1 MSTTVPALPKSRQ
14 EKFYD
19 QKQEEIMRK
28 RWISMLLALCLC
40 IGMLSTA
47 ASAAGET
54 RVALTLHATDSSDSV
69 WFVTAGQLVTLPL
82 PVREGYIFDGWYS
95 DAACS
100 TGSGPRMQLL
110 VPNGGAQLW
119 AKWVAEADA
128 ASAAHFT
135 LAFDTSGGSAIAS
148 VKTTYGVT
156 VDLSAYVPKREGYIF
171 LDWYSDEACTEP
183 VTSAMMTENRMV
195 YAGWLTAAGAEASY
209 QQVEGGEWL
218 PDTLARAFE
227 KVYDGG
233 TIKLLKDVEVSTP
246 IMTDKNVRLTSGES
260 AQSPFALRRA
270 AVFRPINGEAHLL
283 CIYYRN
289 WNAPGASAPSEP
301 DVTLTLDHIIL
312 DGGGLDGIIATS
324 GLVTLG
330 FTNLVLGEGAS
341 LQNNNYKGG
350 RGGAVNSFGGN
361 VTVGKGSQIVG
372 NEACL
377 GAGIFADGG
386 TVKITGGKI
395 ENNTSLTDSRTDFI
409 VKINEQKCGAGIFVW
424 SRDDLPDTVV
434 ELQSGSISDN
444 KAGNYGGGIYVKA
457 NNNKTATF
465 RMSGGTVKD
474 NEARYGGGV
483 YILSSA
489 LEMSGGEITENIAE
503 KNGGGVYYAP
513 LDEHLVYLSGSSKI
527 TGNTGNGV
535 EHNVC
540 MEYLDSPPDSTRTII
555 LTGALEDGAEIG
567 VTRLLKPTD
576 ADPVK
581 LVAEPSAT
589 TGYAITDSDRAKFFS
604 DDQAY
609 TIQLQNGNIV
619 MTAAVRV
626 GGLSVSPTALTL
638 EVGGQSRL
646 TATVTPDDASN
657 KTVRWT
663 SDDET
668 IATVDANGVV
678 TAKAVGTVTITAT
691 TVDGQYTA
699 SCLVTVKDRDSGGHT
714 TDYYT
719 LYFETDGG
727 TAVRPIRRAE
737 GSRIALNQTTER
749 EGFIFTGWYL
759 DEECTQSVD
768 YVILRR
774 DTTVYAGWRKDIAD
788 PVNTG
793 VSRRLNT
800 DEHIRYLRGYPDGAF
815 GADNNMTRA
824 EAAQMFY
831 GLLRDRNIPI
841 TMHFDDVA
849 EAAWYA
855 NAVETLASIGVIKGV
870 GNGKFAPERSIT
882 RAEFT
887 AIAMR
892 FAELDTSGKNIFSD
906 VPENAWYYDVII
918 GSIKYGWISGYPD
931 GTFRPDNII
940 TRAEVTPIVNRML
953 GRSGDEGYILDHAD
967 SLTRF
972 NDLTERHWAYCDIM
986 EAANEH
992 DYAKTNGVERWK

>member
-47 ASAAGET
+47 TSAAGET
-54 RVALTLHATDSSDSV
+54 RVALTLHVTDSSTNTS
-69 WFVTAGQLVTLPL
+69 FVTAGQLVTLPL

-100 TGSGPRMQLL
+100 TGNGPRMQLL
-110 VPNGGAQLW
+110 VPNGGAELW

-128 ASAAHFT
+128 ASAAHFM
-135 LAFDTSGGSAIAS
+135 LDFDTAGGGA
-148 VKTTYGVT
+148 VTPVETTYGVT
-156 VDLSAYVPKREGYIF
+156 VDLAAYEPEREGYIF
-171 LDWYSDEACTEP
+171 LDWYSDEACTDP
-183 VTSAMMTENRMV
+183 VTSVMMTENRTV
-195 YAGWLTAAGAEASY
+195 YAGWLAIGDAEASY
-209 QQVEGGEWL
+209 QRQEGGEWL
-218 PDTLARAFE
+218 PDTLARAFA

-233 TIKLLKDVEVSTP
+233 TIRLLKDVEVSTP
-246 IMTDKNVRLTSGES
+246 IMTDKSVRLTSDES
-260 AQSPFALRRA
+260 AQAPFALRRA
-270 AVFRPINGEAHLL
+270 AAFRPINGEAHLL

-289 WNAPGASAPSEP
+289 WNVPGTMAPTEP
-301 DVTLTLDHIIL
+301 NVTLTLDHIIL
-312 DGGGLDGIIATS
+312 DGGGLDGIVATS

-330 FTNLVLGEGAS
+330 YTNLVLGEGAS
-341 LQNNNYKGG
+341 LQNNNYQGG

-361 VTVGKGSQIVG
+361 VTVGAGAQITG

-377 GAGIFADGG
+377 GGGIFADGG
-386 TVKITGGKI
+386 TVTITGGKI
-395 ENNTSLTDSRTDFI
+395 ESNTSLTDSRTDFI
-409 VKINEQKCGAGIFVW
+409 VRITEQKCGAGIFIW

-434 ELQSGSISDN
+434 ELKSGSISGN
-444 KAGNYGGGIYVKA
+444 KAGNYGGGVYVKA
-457 NNNKTATF
+457 NNYKTATF
-465 RMSGGTVKD
+465 RMSGGTVKG

-483 YILSSA
+483 YVLSSA
-489 LEMSGGEITENIAE
+489 LEMSGGEITGNIAE
-503 KNGGGVYYAP
+503 RNGGGVYYAP
-513 LDEHLVYLSGSSKI
+513 LDEHPVQLSGSPKI
-527 TGNTGNGV
+527 IGNTGNGA
-535 EHNVC
+535 ENNVFL
-540 MEYLDSPPDSTRTII
+540 EYYDTMMPDSTHTLL
-555 LTGALEDGAEIG
+555 LTGALGADAEIG
-567 VTRLLKPTD
+567 VTRNLKPTD

-581 LVAEPSAT
+581 LVAESA
-589 TGYAITDSDRAKFFS
+589 GYTITESDHEKFFS
-604 DDQAY
+604 DNPAY
-609 TIQLQNGNIV
+609 TVKLQNGDLVI
-619 MTAAVRV
+619 TAAIRV
-626 GGLSVSPTALTL
+626 GGLSVSPTVLTL
-638 EVGGQSRL
+638 EVGAQSRL

-668 IATVDANGVV
+668 IASVDADGVV

-691 TVDGQYTA
+691 TIDGQYTA
-699 SCLVTVKDRDSGGHT
+699 SCMVTVKDRGSGGHA

-774 DTTVYAGWRKDIAD
+774 DTTVYAGWWKDIAD

-815 GADNNMTRA
+815 GTDNNMTRV

-841 TMHFDDVA
+841 TVHFDDVA

-931 GTFRPDNII
+931 GTFRPDNTI
-940 TRAEVTPIVNRML
+940 TRAEVTAIVNRML
-953 GRSGDEGYILDHAD
+953 GRSGDESYILGHAD

-972 NDLTERHWAYCDIM
+972 DDLTGSHWAYCDIM

-992 DYAKTNGVERWK
+992 DYTKTNGVERWK